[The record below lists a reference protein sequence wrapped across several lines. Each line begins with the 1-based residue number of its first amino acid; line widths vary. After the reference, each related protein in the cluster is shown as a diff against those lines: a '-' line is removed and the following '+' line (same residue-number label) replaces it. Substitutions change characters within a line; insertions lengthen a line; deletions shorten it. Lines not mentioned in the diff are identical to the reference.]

1 MRLVVCSHFIVPELG
16 PETKFSYS
24 SRKAVNEYKEA
35 KEVELIPV
43 LLFSCIIGA
52 HLLWILVNTSL
63 WHCFSCKMLVYCSLE
78 LRLFQCLLAQSP
90 TCSLLRLKR
99 VHPRALIFCPFLTP
113 FCQSTSKSGKILQTL
128 LHSKSW
134 NYLLSGVEVNVYSSD
149 ARNVYVYIF
158 IARVVRSSIS

>member
-1 MRLVVCSHFIVPELG
+1 
-16 PETKFSYS
+16 
-24 SRKAVNEYKEA
+24 
-35 KEVELIPV
+35 
-43 LLFSCIIGA
+43 
-52 HLLWILVNTSL
+52 
-63 WHCFSCKMLVYCSLE
+63 
-78 LRLFQCLLAQSP
+78 
-90 TCSLLRLKR
+90 LLRLKR